1 MKAVLVF
8 LKNFFTGAALGW
20 LIADMAYLFMGDMRP
35 LWRKGVNVEWLVNT
49 KQDEQTQ
56 DKRTY
61 MGFRVTYTYSEPVLL
76 KPED

>member
-1 MKAVLVF
+1 MKSIIKFIKDSLLGYLLARY
-8 LKNFFTGAALGW
+8 ALDIW
-20 LIADMAYLFMGDMRP
+20 NLFHGDLCP

>member
-1 MKAVLVF
+1 MKTALKF
-8 LKNFFTGAALGW
+8 LKDMLIGALLGW
-20 LIADMAYLFMGDMRP
+20 FAADMWQLFKGDLRP
-35 LWRKGVNVEWLVNT
+35 LWRKGINVEWLLNT
-49 KQDEQTQ
+49 KQDEQTK

>member
-1 MKAVLVF
+1 MKAVFDF
-8 LKNFFTGAALGW
+8 LKNFIVGAALGW
-20 LIADMAYLFMGDMRP
+20 FITDMVYLFMGDMRP
-35 LWRKGVNVEWLVNT
+35 LWRKGVDVEWLVNT
-49 KQDEQTQ
+49 KQDEETK

>member
-1 MKAVLVF
+1 MKAVFEF
-8 LKNFFTGAALGW
+8 LKIFIIGAALGW
-20 LIADMAYLFMGDMRP
+20 FLADMRYLIMGDMRP
-35 LWRKGVNVEWLVNT
+35 LWRKGVDVEWLVNT
-49 KQDEQTQ
+49 KQDEETK

>member
-8 LKNFFTGAALGW
+8 LKNFFIGAALGW
-20 LIADMAYLFMGDMRP
+20 FIADMAYLFMGDMRP

>member
-1 MKAVLVF
+1 MKTVLIF
-8 LKNFFTGAALGW
+8 LKNFFIGAALGW
-20 LIADMAYLFMGDMRP
+20 FITDMVFLFMGNMRP

>member
-1 MKAVLVF
+1 MLI
-8 LKNFFTGAALGW
+8 GAALGW
-20 LIADMAYLFMGDMRP
+20 FLADMRYLFMGDMRP
-35 LWRKGVNVEWLVNT
+35 LWRKGANVEWLVNT

>member
-20 LIADMAYLFMGDMRP
+20 FIIDMAYLFMGDMRP
-35 LWRKGVNVEWLVNT
+35 LWRKGVDVEWLVNT
-49 KQDEQTQ
+49 KKDEQTQ